1 TFWSF
6 AVELNACTR
15 KFPCLNSGSCYD
27 LPHGHYCNCPDS
39 VIGNNFEIS
48 IEEMPTRGNKDVT
61 TIVVIVVVVSVVTT
75 AAVIIRVLYSL
86 KESQKVPSVTRK
98 VNLEMQVLEEE
109 KTQPIHYLHLF
120 VHV

>member
-1 TFWSF
+1 
-6 AVELNACTR
+6 
-15 KFPCLNSGSCYD
+15 
-27 LPHGHYCNCPDS
+27 
-39 VIGNNFEIS
+39 
-48 IEEMPTRGNKDVT
+48 MPTRGNKDVT